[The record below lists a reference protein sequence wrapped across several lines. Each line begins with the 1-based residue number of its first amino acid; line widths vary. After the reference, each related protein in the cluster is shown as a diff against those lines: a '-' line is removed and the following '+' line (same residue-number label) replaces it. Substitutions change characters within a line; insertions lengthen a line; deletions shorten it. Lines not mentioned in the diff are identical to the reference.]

1 PSTSVP
7 TLVSRSMSLNRPSAV
22 ASIWQWSGS
31 AAGSS
36 SWMEFV
42 SARPMVTTPPS
53 NSKIRS
59 SWSERTMVSLG
70 MVPCILES
78 ERPKLKE
85 ESTWIGHRG
94 HRAHRED
101 SARCSRCPPWP
112 VGDRILRRV
121 RGDLLFFSHRNAYER
136 RLLADPDLR
145 HVRERR
151 KHHPSAARR
160 PSAALHVPVR
170 VAARDQPGPRLP
182 PVDVPREVPVA
193 GVRPGGRSGLGL

>member
-1 PSTSVP
+1 MRSPDSRKWALTFMPSTSVP
-7 TLVSRSMSLNRPSAV
+7 ILVSRSTSLKRPSAV

-36 SWMEFV
+36 SWIELV

-53 NSKIRS
+53 NSKVRS
-59 SWSERTMVSLG
+59 SWSDRQMVSLG

-85 ESTWIGHRG
+85 ESTGT
-94 HRAHRED
+94 
-101 SARCSRCPPWP
+101 
-112 VGDRILRRV
+112 RIPRRV

-136 RLLADPDLR
+136 RLFADHDLR

-151 KHHPSAARR
+151 KHHPSSARR

-170 VAARDQPGPRLP
+170 VAARHQPGPRLP
-182 PVDVPREVPVA
+182 PVDV
-193 GVRPGGRSGLGL
+193 RSEERRV